1 MDAGEQEEE
10 WNVDK
15 TTILEQFGFYR
26 DTTPA
31 WQREIAEAA
40 SYATLP
46 KGACFYREGDEVA
59 QFALVGAGSIRV
71 FKVGETGREITLY
84 HVQDGQTCLINMLCV
99 FLGKPA
105 MATAAV
111 ETPVEAVIIPAA
123 AFRDWVR
130 TRDSVRHFIFETMAE
145 RMVAVMTLVE
155 EVAFRRMD
163 TRLAA
168 ALLNRFE
175 QAQPANFIST
185 THEEIAA
192 ELGTAR
198 EVVSR
203 LLKELERQGAV
214 HLARGR
220 VELHDAALLRRLA
233 EET

>member
-1 MDAGEQEEE
+1 
-10 WNVDK
+10 
-15 TTILEQFGFYR
+15 
-26 DTTPA
+26 
-31 WQREIAEAA
+31 
-40 SYATLP
+40 
-46 KGACFYREGDEVA
+46 
-59 QFALVGAGSIRV
+59 V

-84 HVQDGQTCLINMLCV
+84 HVQEGQTCLINMLCV

-130 TRDSVRHFIFETMAE
+130 TRDSIRHFIFETMAE

-168 ALLNRFE
+168 ALLNRFD
-175 QAQPANFIST
+175 QAQPANFIAT

-233 EET
+233 EEK